1 MIWLPVW
8 NKIFIVVQV
17 EILIQFMESILLE
30 NLFHLCLIWE
40 CVFEFFWRIVF
51 ADLRRAHLWSL
62 THLTDPQ
69 EFSQFLFSV
78 EAFSG
83 DDICLMS
90 LHCFCKLAA
99 IALNSAGSTLASD
112 TDEGIVWLLRR
123 VSEFSLL
130 SLVFC
135 FSVIM

>member
-1 MIWLPVW
+1 MSFLSDCFPRSTLGPLVD
-8 NKIFIVVQV
+8 FV
-17 EILIQFMESILLE
+17 
-30 NLFHLCLIWE
+30 
-40 CVFEFFWRIVF
+40 
-51 ADLRRAHLWSL
+51 

-99 IALNSAGSTLASD
+99 IALNSAGSTLASN
-112 TDEGIVWLLRR
+112 TDEGIMWLLRR

-135 FSVIM
+135 FSVIMYPC